1 MATPTTLAKP
11 EPSAAVEGSPADLE
25 RNQRQAQKMEALG
38 TLAGGIAHDFNNILA
53 AILGAAEMIHLQL
66 EPSSPARPALEIIY
80 QAGRR
85 ARELNKQ
92 ILAFSRKGKEE
103 RVAFDLS
110 KLLLETLR
118 LLRSTL
124 PKNVAIL
131 AQVTPGLWS
140 IGEANQI
147 HQVIMN
153 LAVNGFHAMGNEPG
167 KLELE
172 LREATLAAGDP
183 ALPGGLPPGRYAIFS
198 VRDSGCGMAPE
209 VLEKIFEPFFT
220 TKAVREGTGLGLAV
234 VHGIVHKHEGTILV
248 TSEPGQG
255 STFQVLLPATAAEAA
270 PAASSPQG
278 AIQGVERILLVD
290 DEDFLTALA
299 KQGLQE
305 LGYEVTAKTSAN
317 DALAAFRADPAAFD
331 LLLTDLAMPDLSGSS
346 LAASVRSIRPDLPC
360 ILMTGAFQEANA
372 TLMNSVLFDEI
383 VFKPQVPT
391 DLARAIRR
399 VLETRLQRGAQATL
413 AKPLPGPRKPATVLL
428 VEDNRETRAML
439 RASLH
444 KGGFEVREAK
454 DGQEAWELYLAAPDP
469 SIFSLLMTD
478 LIMPRMDGL
487 ELVSKIRQCD
497 PNLPVLVLSSSD
509 DPDDLSSAQDLQ
521 VNEYLS
527 KPFDAKGLVERV
539 RHYLAEG
546 QG

>member
-1 MATPTTLAKP
+1 MPLSSPSSPKLDAAT
-11 EPSAAVEGSPADLE
+11 EGSALDAE

-38 TLAGGIAHDFNNILA
+38 TLAGGIAHDFNNILS
-53 AILGAAEMIHLQL
+53 AILGAAEMINLQL
-66 EPSSPARPALEIIY
+66 DPASPARPALEIIY

-92 ILAFSRKGKEE
+92 ILAFSRKGKDE
-103 RVAFDLS
+103 RVPFELS
-110 KLLLETLR
+110 KLVLETLR

-124 PKNVAIL
+124 PKNVTVV
-131 AQVTPGLWS
+131 AQVAPGLWS
-140 IGEANQI
+140 VGDANQI

-153 LAVNGFHAMGNEPG
+153 LAVNGFHAMGNEG
-167 KLELE
+167 GTLEIELE
-172 LREATLAAGDP
+172 AADFGQLDS
-183 ALPGGLPPGRYAIFS
+183 ALPAGLAPGRYTLFT
-198 VRDSGCGMAPE
+198 VRDTGCGMTPE

-248 TSEPGQG
+248 ASEPGQG
-255 STFQVLLPATAAEAA
+255 STFQVLLPATAPEAQASAAA
-270 PAASSPQG
+270 PGAA
-278 AIQGVERILLVD
+278 QGVERILLVD
-290 DEDFLTALA
+290 DEDFLSALS

-305 LGYEVTAKTSAN
+305 LGYDVTAKTSSK
-317 DALAAFRADPAAFD
+317 DALEAFKTDPNAFD
-331 LLLTDLAMPDLSGSS
+331 LLLTDLAMPELSGSS
-346 LAASVRSIRPDLPC
+346 LAASVRAIRPDLPC
-360 ILMTGAFQEANA
+360 ILMTGIFPEAHS
-372 TLMNSVLFDEI
+372 TLMNSLLFDEI
-383 VFKPQVPT
+383 IFKPQVPT

-399 VLETRLQRGAQATL
+399 VLEARLERGPSSPLAQ
-413 AKPLPGPRKPATVLL
+413 PLPRPRRPATVLL

-497 PNLPVLVLSSSD
+497 PTLPVLVLSSSD
-509 DPDDLSSAQDLQ
+509 DPIDLVSAQDLQ
-521 VNEYLS
+521 VSEYLN
-527 KPFDAKGLVERV
+527 KPFDAKGLIDRV